1 MAPFLGSLRFTLV
14 AVGALALVL
23 VALAAGLAFPY
34 AT

>member
-1 MAPFLGSLRFTLV
+1 MAPFLGSLRFKLV

-23 VALAAGLAFPY
+23 VALAAGPAFPY